1 MNIKEVEKRTGVSAQ
16 NIRFYEKEE
25 LFSTKRNPDNGYR
38 EYSENDVRILK
49 VIKMLRMLD
58 MSLEQIKLVLRDE
71 EDLSNSLE
79 KQQHILEK
87 RISDDKYAIEFCKAL
102 KKKQITIDELNVEE
116 YLQRMEKEH
125 FFTSWIKDYMK
136 VIDYEHERFITF
148 TPDDAITN
156 SYDFENV
163 LYKYAMERDMEIEI
177 TKKGMYPEFTLDGIE
192 YSAERN
198 YARGGGLPVAII
210 RCTRKDLAE
219 KEEEYK
225 HGRKKWLR
233 LLHIYL
239 PGILVAL
246 LILVTCGK
254 NNTRWLFSSIEG
266 LFLLGVTIIVCL
278 IEAFYNYYFY
288 WNRDNKYEDKEK

>member
-1 MNIKEVEKRTGVSAQ
+1 MNIKEVEQRTGVSAQ
-16 NIRFYEKEE
+16 NIRFYEKAE

-58 MSLEQIKLVLRDE
+58 MPLEQIKLVLRE
-71 EDLSNSLE
+71 KENLSNSLD

-87 RISDDKYAIEFCKAL
+87 RISDDKNAIEFCKAL

-116 YLQRMEKEH
+116 YLQSMEKEH
-125 FFTSWIKDYMK
+125 FFTSWIKDYME
-136 VIDYEHERFITF
+136 VVDYEHERVITF
-148 TPDDAITN
+148 TPDDAIIN

-192 YSAERN
+192 YIAERN
-198 YARGGGLPVAII
+198 YARGGGLPVAIV

-219 KEEEYK
+219 TKEEYK

-233 LLHIYL
+233 ILHIYL

-246 LILVTCGK
+246 FIIVTSGI
-254 NNTRWLFSSIEG
+254 NNLRQFFSSMEG
-266 LFLLGVTIIVCL
+266 LILLGVIIIVCL
-278 IEAFYNYYFY
+278 ADAFRNYYFY